1 MARFGYL
8 CPGTRRV
15 KKYLCALI
23 IGAASFTAAA
33 GQQPYVHIIHP
44 GRPVVQTGQSRN
56 YLSGNTCKG
65 CRLTLNGKDVKVY
78 PTGSFAV
85 QVDLQPGDTQLQFT
99 STAPG
104 GSTASRNVSFHYRV
118 PVPPTAV
125 QDFRMAKVETFPA
138 GNCWLLPGEE
148 IRFRVTAQPG
158 NKITVNGNVPLY
170 ELPASQ
176 AGGLAG
182 IYQGT
187 YRVRGDDPNLKKPFL
202 VRMSGHGQEQTY
214 SVAPAYRVLDPDET
228 LVGETVGALPYLE
241 FGLGTDRLGG
251 AKINYLDTAV
261 RVQVTGKFEGQY
273 RVQLSRNRT
282 AYIPVGNLLLL
293 PKGTFSPR
301 SLTGSWR
308 VWGDDRYDYV
318 SIGLDEKLPYTSV
331 QEIDPSRIV
340 VDIYGATSNSNWI
353 TQLQSAREIKNVWY
367 TQKEDG
373 VFRVTIELRHH
384 QHWGYEVFYQGNAL
398 TVRVKR
404 QPTNLSLSHLT
415 IAVDPGHGGTNRGA
429 LGPADI
435 YEKQITLQIAKKLEA
450 LLKKEGATVIMTRT
464 SDVSKDMIQR
474 TSLLRMADPDLLV
487 SVHLNSAGDPIH
499 VSGTSTYYRYIGFR
513 PLSAA
518 ILRHM
523 LDLGLEEYGNVG
535 RFNFSL
541 NGPTEYPNALV
552 ETLFLSNPEDEMKAL
567 NPGFQQQIAQ
577 AIVAGIRD
585 FLQQAGESAGD
596 H

>member
-1 MARFGYL
+1 MARFRYFYPEARL
-8 CPGTRRV
+8 V
-15 KKYLCALI
+15 KKRMIPLI
-23 IGAASFTAAA
+23 TGLAFCTAAA

-44 GRPVVQTGQSRN
+44 GRPVIQTAQSRN

-65 CRLTLNGKDVKVY
+65 CRLTMNGTAVKVY

-85 QVDLQPGDTQLQFT
+85 QVDLEPGDTLLQFT
-99 STAPG
+99 STSPG
-104 GSTASRNVSFHYRV
+104 GTTASQKVTYHFRV
-118 PVPPTAV
+118 PVPPAAV
-125 QDFRMAKVETFPA
+125 QDFRMAKVETLPE
-138 GNCWLLPGEE
+138 GNCWLMPGEE

-158 NKITVNGNVPLY
+158 NKITVNQTIPLY

-176 AGGLAG
+176 TGGVPG
-182 IYQGT
+182 VYQGT
-187 YRVRGDDPNLKKPFL
+187 YRVRAQDPNLKKPFL
-202 VRMSGHGQEQTY
+202 VRMTGHGHEQTY
-214 SVAPAYRVLDPDET
+214 SVSPAYRVLGPDEIV
-228 LVGETVGALPYLE
+228 VGETVGALPYLE

-251 AKINYLDTAV
+251 AKISYLDTAV
-261 RVQVTGKFEGQY
+261 RLQVTGKFAGQY
-273 RVQLSRNRT
+273 RVQLSKGRS
-282 AYIPVGNLLLL
+282 AYIPVGNVLLL

-318 SIGLDEKLPYTSV
+318 SIGLAEKLPYTTF
-331 QEIDPSRIV
+331 QQIDPSRIV
-340 VDIYGATSNSNWI
+340 MDIYGATSNSNWI

-367 TQKEDG
+367 RQIEDG
-373 VFRVTIELRHH
+373 VFRVTIALRHH
-384 QHWGYEVFYQGNAL
+384 QHWGYEVYYTGNAL

-404 QPTNLSLSHLT
+404 QPANLSLSHLT

-429 LGPADI
+429 LGPANI
-435 YEKQITLQIAKKLEA
+435 YEKQITLEIAKKLEA
-450 LLKKEGATVIMTRT
+450 LLKQQGATVIMTRT
-464 SDVSKDMIQR
+464 TDASKDMIQR

-487 SVHLNSAGDPIH
+487 SVHLNSAADPIH

-513 PLSAA
+513 PLSVA

-523 LDLGLEEYGNVG
+523 LGLGLQEYGNVG

-567 NPGFQQQIAQ
+567 DPGFQQQIAQ

-585 FLQQAGESAGD
+585 FLKQAGDTPAQ